1 MSRGRWAAI
10 DGPVICVG
18 EALAVF
24 RAERPGILRAG
35 APMTLDVGGA
45 EANVAVSL
53 VRLGTD
59 ASFVGRIGRDALGR
73 AVLAFLRGEGVDVSG
88 TTVDSEAPTGAYERH
103 EPASQLVE
111 VTYLRR
117 GSAGSRLRP
126 ADLPTHLIEDAGLIV
141 LSGITLALSHSAEQ
155 TVVTITDHAKRAGK
169 PILFDLNMRRRLWS
183 EEDAAAVLTQVAR
196 RAQIVI
202 GANDELVLL
211 ADELGVEHDA
221 AHVAKELLRQGVEEV
236 VTRGGAGPM
245 TALTA
250 SKQVNYLPPQVDAVD
265 AVGAGDCATAGYIA
279 ARRAG
284 KGLHAALAFSAACG
298 AAAVGSVGDASADVG
313 RGLITEAD
321 AQMKR

>member
-1 MSRGRWAAI
+1 MSRGKWASI

-45 EANVAVSL
+45 EANVAVFL

-59 ASFVGRIGRDALGR
+59 TSFVGRIGEDALGR
-73 AVLAFLRGEGVDVSG
+73 AALAFLGGEGVDVSG
-88 TTVDSEAPTGAYERH
+88 ITVDSEAPTGAYERH
-103 EPASQLVE
+103 EPTSQLVE

-126 ADLPTHLIEDAGLIV
+126 ADLPIHLIDDAGLVV
-141 LSGITLALSHSAEQ
+141 LSGITPALSHSAEQ
-155 TVVTITDHAKRAGK
+155 TVMAITGHAQRAGK

-183 EEDAAAVLTQVAR
+183 EEDAAAVLTRVAL

-202 GANDELVLL
+202 GADDELVLL
-211 ADELGVEHDA
+211 SDQLGVDHDA

-236 VTRGGAGPM
+236 VTRRGAGPM

-250 SKQVNYLPPQVDAVD
+250 SEQADYSPPKVDAVD

-284 KGLHAALAFSAACG
+284 KGLHAALVFSAACG

-313 RGLITEAD
+313 MGLNTEAD
-321 AQMKR
+321 AQMNR